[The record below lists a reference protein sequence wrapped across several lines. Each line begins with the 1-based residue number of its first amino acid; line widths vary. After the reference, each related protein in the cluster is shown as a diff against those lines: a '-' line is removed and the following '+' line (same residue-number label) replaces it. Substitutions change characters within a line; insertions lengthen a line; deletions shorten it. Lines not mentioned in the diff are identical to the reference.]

1 MRFIRLNRDEW
12 LTALV
17 FIATFVPAHL
27 PRFPQ
32 SVEHSSMDA
41 TPSSRCVPEKRAPKT
56 ASKGRAIAYRLAVTS
71 RALAAI
77 FASVCIAQWLP
88 VPRAEAALDAY
99 GWIMGPVHW
108 FAVLM
113 SSALLLV
120 ALLAFRPR
128 WVLMLA
134 GCGGLSSTLAPL
146 SQSLA

>member
-1 MRFIRLNRDEW
+1 
-12 LTALV
+12 
-17 FIATFVPAHL
+17 
-27 PRFPQ
+27 
-32 SVEHSSMDA
+32 MDA

-77 FASVCIAQWLP
+77 FAGYLLASLVSVCIAQWLP

-134 GCGGLSSTLAPL
+134 GCGVLLSPLAAL